1 MMLLPRPLRGIVTP
15 LITPLSTP
23 DSLDRP
29 SLEKLIDHVVGGGVA
44 AVFVLG
50 TTGEGP
56 ALPNSVRRQMIEV
69 TCRAAA
75 DRVPVIVG
83 ITDSCLKEALEL
95 AEFSARAG
103 ASAVVSAGPT
113 YFPVAQPE
121 LERYTRQ
128 LADASP
134 LPLFLYNMPSHT
146 HVRFAVPTVAAVA
159 GHPNIAGLKDSSG
172 EIMYLSTLRHTLAQ
186 HPDFTLLVG
195 PEEMMGECVLLG
207 VNGGVNGGSNLFPSL
222 YVELYQAA
230 VSGDL
235 ATLRRL
241 HARVAEISQR
251 LYSTGTYGSSYMQG
265 LKCSASLLGL
275 CGNVLAPPYEAFG
288 AAQVETI
295 RQHLLALGAL

>member
-1 MMLLPRPLRGIVTP
+1 MPLPRPLRGIVTP
-15 LITPLSTP
+15 LITPLATP
-23 DSLDRP
+23 DSLDP
-29 SLEKLIDHVVGGGVA
+29 ASLEKLVEHVIAGGVS

-56 ALPNSVRRQMIEV
+56 AVPAAVRRQVVEV

-75 DRVPVIVG
+75 NRVPVIVG
-83 ITDSCLKEALEL
+83 ITDSCLREALDL
-95 AEFSARAG
+95 AEFSAAAG

-121 LERYTRQ
+121 LEHYIRH

-172 EIMYLSTLRHTLAQ
+172 EIMYLSALRHTLAQ

-195 PEEMMGECVLLG
+195 PEEMMGESVLLG
-207 VNGGVNGGSNLFPSL
+207 VHGGVNGGSNLFPSL
-222 YVELYQAA
+222 YVQLYQAA
-230 VSGDL
+230 SNGDV
-235 ATLRRL
+235 ATLRGL
-241 HARVAEISQR
+241 HARVTDISQR
-251 LYSTGTYGSSYMQG
+251 LYCAGTYGSSYMQG
-265 LKCSASLLGL
+265 LKCAASLLGL
-275 CGNVLAPPYEAFG
+275 CRNVLAPPYAPFD
-288 AAQVETI
+288 AAQTDTI
-295 RQHLLALGAL
+295 HRHLVALGAI